1 MEALYGELATW
12 WPLLSPVE
20 DYAEE
25 AEFFRRTLAAS
36 GATPAHTLLELGSGG
51 GNNAVHLTKH
61 FAALTL
67 TDVSPQMLAIS
78 RALNPGCTHVA
89 ADMRALRLGRTFD
102 VVFVHD
108 AIDYMRS
115 RDDLARAF
123 ETAYVH
129 LRPGGLALF
138 APDHFQD
145 TFEPST
151 ETGGGDAHDRSLR
164 YLEWTYDPDPGDG
177 LCTTEYILA
186 LREVGAPVRI
196 FHETHVFGLFPR
208 ADWLGLLHDAGFA
221 TEIVPDPFGRELLL
235 ARRPAR

>member
-25 AEFFRRTLAAS
+25 AAFFARTLAAA
-36 GATPAHTLLELGSGG
+36 GALPSHTLLELGSGG
-51 GNNAVHLTKH
+51 GNNAFHLAKH
-61 FAALTL
+61 FDALTL
-67 TDVSPQMLAIS
+67 SDLSPGMVEIS
-78 RALNPGCTHVA
+78 RALNPDCTHVEG
-89 ADMRALRLGRTFD
+89 DMRTLRLGRTFD

-115 RDDLARAF
+115 REDLARAL

-138 APDHFQD
+138 APDHFRE

-151 ETGGGDAHDRSLR
+151 ENGGGDAEDRSLR
-164 YLEWTYDPDPGDG
+164 FLEWTYDPDPDDD

-186 LREVGAPVRI
+186 LREVGAPVRVV
-196 FHETHVFGLFPR
+196 HETHVFGLFPR
-208 ADWLGLLHDAGFA
+208 ADWLGLLREAGFA
-221 TEIVPDPFGRELLL
+221 TTIVPDPFGRELLL
-235 ARRPAR
+235 ARKPAR